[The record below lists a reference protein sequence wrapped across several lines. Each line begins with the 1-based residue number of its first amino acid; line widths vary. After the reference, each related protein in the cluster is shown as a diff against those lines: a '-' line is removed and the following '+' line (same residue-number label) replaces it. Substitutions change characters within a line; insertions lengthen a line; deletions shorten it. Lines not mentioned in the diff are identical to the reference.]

1 MSAWLQAF
9 FGGLGVLIVT
19 FLVWNVKT
27 LPQVQD
33 VLFGPDGQNGLR
45 SRVKA
50 TEDALDGHDVTLA
63 RHDERISHLE
73 RGEAA

>member
-1 MSAWLQAF
+1 MSAWAQAL
-9 FGGLGVLIVT
+9 FGGLGVVLIT
-19 FLVWNVKT
+19 FLAWNVKT
-27 LPQVQD
+27 LLQVQD
-33 VLFGPDGQNGLR
+33 VLFGPDGTNGLR

-50 TEDALDGHDVTLA
+50 AEEAVDAHDVTLG